1 MDKRLSVVMREFS
14 ALSNEARKKRLI
26 SWVKKGTF
34 SIIPILK
41 KISSD
46 DPDVQIRYL
55 ARKGIYH
62 LNQRFEEKQY
72 QFTEAT
78 SLEVLLQEFDSG
90 VHSRIS
96 AVSDYCVFY
105 SKQEVLPF
113 LRDYLSG
120 IEDPFILSTCIVLL
134 GKIGQ
139 EEDYVLIEDCSNNE
153 DSRVRASVLEALSSL
168 DPDRCLP
175 YLLKAIGDEDN
186 RIRAV
191 ALQCLR
197 FRNKAVVFQSL
208 EEMSKSPHVWMRSSA
223 AYALGEY
230 KSNEPLSYLLSLLQD
245 ENEVVKKMAYKSLNR
260 MAANG
265 NTRAQEILKKSSELS
280 EEESISDFFQL
291 MESKVSKEEN
301 LLNSEDSRKRLIEI
315 NKITQ
320 ERIKDR
326 YQELERRLLIEDD
339 NYVIA
344 SLILALGYVKK
355 ESSIELIQAYLNSNI
370 PRLRANAIE
379 SLSHFCEPRYLSKI
393 LLNLEDTNNRAR
405 ANAVLALRD
414 FIYVDKYRV
423 LLDMIESDQ
432 ILMQQSAF
440 YAITELAHEDYY
452 SLFECLL
459 QRVED
464 PKILS
469 NINDFLK
476 MKQDESEIC
485 KSLIVEPKQEEG
497 SREKFDALVEL
508 ETQAMEQGLDSSD
521 YVHED
526 FDGFT
531 PDDLEEK
538 SFESIKLEDF
548 LNANAETKV
557 QMIEFMKMNQGQS
570 HFDVL
575 KYAEKDK
582 DFQVKCLAKMA
593 MKLYSADDYAD
604 SQVSDIVVRKD
615 GSVQVVDKSFLAEI
629 GLKIKKVDY
638 DGGEQIDYLNQD
650 LIKREEGF
658 KKSGIWR
665 GQFNDQ
671 LAMLNAMRL
680 DTQQMI
686 QQILGSDRTEVL
698 SVTLAYYSPSYKAY
712 REGKKS
718 LDMLQHENFI
728 QLNTFKTQVVSQ
740 VELSPTDRMICSCAS
755 PKYMLLIQRKDKLI
769 LFLRQLLQFQT
780 ADYVEIPIDWIKDL
794 QASEQ
799 GSRHHIDLV
808 LKDGISL
815 RIPNINAIDSQT
827 ISKIHTEITK
837 A

>member
-1 MDKRLSVVMREFS
+1 MDKRLNVVMREFS

-72 QFTEAT
+72 EFTEAA
-78 SLEVLLQEFDSG
+78 SLEDIIQEFDSG
-90 VHSRIS
+90 SHSRVS
-96 AVSDYCVFY
+96 AMAEFCVFY
-105 SKQEVLPF
+105 SRLEVLPF
-113 LRDYLSG
+113 LRNYLNDV
-120 IEDPFILSTCIVLL
+120 EDPFIVSSCIGLL
-134 GKIGQ
+134 GKIGKD
-139 EEDYVLIEDCSNNE
+139 EDYQLVEDYLNAD
-153 DSRVRASVLEALSSL
+153 DSRVRASVIEALSSI

-175 YLLKAIGDEDN
+175 YLLKHIGDDDN

-197 FRNKAVVFQSL
+197 FRNKVVVFRSL

-230 KSNEPLSYLLSLLQD
+230 KSNEPLSFLLSLLQD
-245 ENEVVKKMAYKSLNR
+245 DNEVVKKMAYKSLNR
-260 MAANG
+260 MSANG
-265 NTRAQEILKKSSELS
+265 NPTAQEIVKKYGELS
-280 EEESISDFFQL
+280 EKESIADFFQL
-291 MESKVSKEEN
+291 MESKVSREEN
-301 LLNSEDSRKRLIEI
+301 LLNSDDSRTRLIEI

-326 YQELERRLLIEDD
+326 YHELETRLLIEDD

-344 SLILALGYVKK
+344 SLILSLGFVRK

-379 SLSHFCEPRYLSKI
+379 SLSHFHEQRYLTKV
-393 LLNLEDTNNRAR
+393 LLNLEDSNNRAR

-423 LLDMIESDQ
+423 LLDMIESEQ
-432 ILMQQSAF
+432 LLMQQSAF
-440 YAITELAHEDYY
+440 YAITELSHDDYF
-452 SLFECLL
+452 SLLECLL
-459 QRVED
+459 QRVTD
-464 PKILS
+464 TDLLS
-469 NINDFLK
+469 SIQDFLL
-476 MKQDESEIC
+476 MKKDDSEIC
-485 KSLIVEPKQEEG
+485 RSLIVESKPEEG
-497 SREKFDALVEL
+497 SREKFEEMVEL
-508 ETQAMEQGLDSSD
+508 ETQVMEQGLDSSE

-526 FDGFT
+526 FDGFM

-538 SFESIKLEDF
+538 SFEAIQLDGF
-548 LNANAETKV
+548 LNSNAETKV
-557 QMIEFMKMNQGQS
+557 QMIEFMKINKDQS

-593 MKLYSADDYAD
+593 LKLYSSDDYSD
-604 SQVSDIVVRKD
+604 SQVSDVVVRKD
-615 GSVQVVDKSFLAEI
+615 GSVQVVDKSFIAEI

-638 DGGEQIDYLNQD
+638 DGGEQIDFLNQD
-650 LIKREEGF
+650 LLKRDEHF
-658 KKSGIWR
+658 KQSGVWR
-665 GQFNDQ
+665 GQFSDQ
-671 LAMLNAMRL
+671 FVMLNAMRL
-680 DTQQMI
+680 DTQHMI
-686 QQILGSDRTEVL
+686 QQILGPDRAKIQ
-698 SVTLAYYSPSYKAY
+698 SVSIAYYSPSYKAY

-718 LDMLQHENFI
+718 LDMVQHENFI
-728 QLNTFKTQVVSQ
+728 QLNTFKTQVVTQ
-740 VELSPTDRMICSCAS
+740 VELSPTDHMICSCAS
-755 PKYMLLIQRKDKLI
+755 PKYMLIIQKEDKLI

-780 ADYVEIPIDWIKDL
+780 ADYVEIPTSWIEDL
-794 QASEQ
+794 QSKVE
-799 GSRHHIDLV
+799 GSRHHLDLV

-815 RIPNINAIDSQT
+815 RIPNINAIDSQA
-827 ISKIHTEITK
+827 ISKIYRDIPK
-837 A
+837 